1 MVVVSDPSSGHRRR
15 RRPSGE
21 PPPLPHDLN
30 RAAYAWLLAFGFWAV
45 IWVWV
50 FLEDGAAIVIT
61 EWDLAV
67 MAPIVESRPAWLTP
81 TMQWLSSFGTH
92 FLNPI
97 IGWSTLVAALW
108 FRRVRH
114 ALLLIVALSITNGTV
129 NLVASRIGRPRPLG
143 VEIIGD
149 WEGFAQPSRPIAVLS
164 AAMVAAMLTLVPA
177 AHRRPAQI
185 GTVLVVALFGFA
197 QIYTGVAHP
206 SDVFAGASVG
216 VAFCLVL
223 YRTLAP
229 EAVFPISYDG
239 RKTAH
244 LDVEGAR
251 GEAIRLGL
259 EAQLGIEASD
269 VRLVGLAGSAGST
282 PMRIEAADGAV
293 YFGKLYA
300 RSHLRSDRSYKLWRT
315 LVYGRLE
322 DEQHFTSVRRL
333 VQHEDYMLHVM
344 ERVGVPS
351 AAVVGIVEI
360 TPDREYL
367 LVTEFLSG
375 AVEVSDVAVDE
386 ATIDEGLEIVETM
399 WRAGLAHRDIK
410 PANVMVQDGHIRLI
424 DVAFAQVRPSP
435 WRQAVDLANMMLV
448 LALRSSPELV
458 YERAQLRFTDEELA
472 EAFAASR
479 GVTLPSGL
487 RRSLRQDGRELLE
500 RFRELA
506 PERPPVSIQR
516 WSLRR
521 VGLTL
526 WVVLLAFAVVSM
538 FISSLGDLG
547 LR

>member
-526 WVVLLAFAVVSM
+526 WVVLVAFAVVSM

>member
-1 MVVVSDPSSGHRRR
+1 
-15 RRPSGE
+15 
-21 PPPLPHDLN
+21 
-30 RAAYAWLLAFGFWAV
+30 
-45 IWVWV
+45 
-50 FLEDGAAIVIT
+50 
-61 EWDLAV
+61 
-67 MAPIVESRPAWLTP
+67 
-81 TMQWLSSFGTH
+81 
-92 FLNPI
+92 
-97 IGWSTLVAALW
+97 
-108 FRRVRH
+108 
-114 ALLLIVALSITNGTV
+114 
-129 NLVASRIGRPRPLG
+129 
-143 VEIIGD
+143 
-149 WEGFAQPSRPIAVLS
+149 
-164 AAMVAAMLTLVPA
+164 
-177 AHRRPAQI
+177 
-185 GTVLVVALFGFA
+185 
-197 QIYTGVAHP
+197 
-206 SDVFAGASVG
+206 
-216 VAFCLVL
+216 
-223 YRTLAP
+223 
-229 EAVFPISYDG
+229 
-239 RKTAH
+239 
-244 LDVEGAR
+244 
-251 GEAIRLGL
+251 
-259 EAQLGIEASD
+259 
-269 VRLVGLAGSAGST
+269 
-282 PMRIEAADGAV
+282 
-293 YFGKLYA
+293 
-300 RSHLRSDRSYKLWRT
+300 
-315 LVYGRLE
+315 
-322 DEQHFTSVRRL
+322 
-333 VQHEDYMLHVM
+333 
-344 ERVGVPS
+344 VPS

-448 LALRSSPELV
+448 LALQSSPELV
-458 YERAQLRFTDEELA
+458 YERALLRYTDEELA